1 MTTSK
6 VCAICN
12 GKIGFTSSEYRRH
25 ESTKRHTDAVADF
38 IKITAGTALEE
49 MNNPLTEGVVVTE
62 IRPGT
67 PEWEESE
74 IALGYA
80 APKITEAE
88 AEELSAINLL
98 DPGPLPGIADLAS
111 DEEIAEY
118 EAAHAPK
125 EEPMTE
131 DLSVAELKAIR
142 MRQLWTAQRAD
153 RRAVK
158 AEEKA
163 PGSEE
168 SKKLAAAAQEEWAK
182 EKEAYAVYSAALK
195 ASKVKTAA

>member
-38 IKITAGTALEE
+38 VKSLPGHPASAY
-49 MNNPLTEGVVVTE
+49 TE
-62 IRPGT
+62 
-67 PEWEESE
+67 
-74 IALGYA
+74 
-80 APKITEAE
+80 
-88 AEELSAINLL
+88 
-98 DPGPLPGIADLAS
+98 DLPGISDLAS
-111 DEEIAEY
+111 PEEIEEAEKDEAFARAVEPLINPVSDPGDLSISEGVAKAIRSLTPGDPEYRPLADEEE
-118 EAAHAPK
+118 K

-131 DLSVAELKAIR
+131 SLSVAELKAIR
-142 MRQLWTAQRAD
+142 MRQRWAAERAD
-153 RRAVK
+153 RRAAK

-168 SKKLAAAAQEEWAK
+168 SKSLAALALQAW
-182 EKEAYAVYSAALK
+182 EKEQEAYRVYRAALDAGK
-195 ASKVKTAA
+195 AVKKEAVAV